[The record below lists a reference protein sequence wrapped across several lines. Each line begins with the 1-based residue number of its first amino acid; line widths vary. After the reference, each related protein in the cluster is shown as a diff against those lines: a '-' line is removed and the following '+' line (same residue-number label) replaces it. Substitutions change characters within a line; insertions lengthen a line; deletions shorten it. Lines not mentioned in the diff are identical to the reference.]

1 MSQRVISVSVENQFG
16 VLAKV
21 AGLFSARGYNIDSL
35 TVSTTD
41 NEDISIMTI
50 VVKGDD
56 RVLEQVKKQLNKVI
70 NVIKVLDHSELPSI
84 QRELALIKV
93 NAQPG
98 KRTEIYQLVE
108 MFKGEVADISQ
119 KNITISING
128 KPEKIE
134 NFVELLRPYGI
145 KELLRT
151 GRVSL
156 YKQ

>member
-41 NEDISIMTI
+41 NDDISIMTI

-93 NAQPG
+93 NAQPN
-98 KRTEIYQLVE
+98 KRAEIHQLVE
-108 MFKGEVADISQ
+108 IFKGEVADISQ

-128 KPEKIE
+128 EPEKIE

-151 GRVSL
+151 GRISL
-156 YKQ
+156 HKQ